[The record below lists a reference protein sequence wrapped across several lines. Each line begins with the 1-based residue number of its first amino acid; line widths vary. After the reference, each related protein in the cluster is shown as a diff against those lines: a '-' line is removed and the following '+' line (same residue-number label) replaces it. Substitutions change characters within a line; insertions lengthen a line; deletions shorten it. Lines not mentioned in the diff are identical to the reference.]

1 MKLNIGKRI
10 KELRRSKDITQEEFA
25 EYLGVSYQSVS
36 RWENGVCYPD
46 MELLPIMADFF
57 SVTVDSLMGVDD
69 AIEKEKVN
77 RYLEEFQNAIS
88 TGDVNACIE
97 IARKGVADYPNN
109 YTLLNKLMFALFV
122 AGDDDGNI
130 PEWKE
135 NRKKYDEEIIRIG
148 ERIMKYCPD
157 PDLRLEATAR
167 LAFQHCEM
175 GRKKKGR
182 DVYETLPSMEQ
193 CREQNIWWALEDN
206 EKLPFLREKIRN
218 EYNILSSSVWLL
230 GESGCLSDEES
241 LAVMK
246 KLYDLQGIILDNQ
259 NSLDSWGEARIP
271 FVIAEIYMRLND
283 TASAFNYLN
292 KAAQAAKRFDE
303 RPDKQQLN
311 SLLLGEIAQKRTVF
325 QTSDTRSL
333 CEIMKETWLSDEEF
347 DSVRDTDEYKEVI
360 KTIS

>member
-25 EYLGVSYQSVS
+25 EHLGVSYQSVS
-36 RWENGVCYPD
+36 RWENSVCYPD

-57 SVTVDSLMGVDD
+57 GVTVDSLIGVDD
-69 AIEKEKVN
+69 AIEKGKVN
-77 RYLEEFQNAIS
+77 RYLDDFQSAIS
-88 TGDVNACIE
+88 KGDVNTCID
-97 IARKGVADYPNN
+97 IARKGVSEYPNN
-109 YTLLNKLMFALFV
+109 YILLNKLMFARFV

-182 DVYETLPSMEQ
+182 EVYETLPSMEQ
-193 CREQNIWWALEDN
+193 CREQNIWWALEED
-206 EKLPFLREKIRN
+206 EKLPFLRTKIRN

-246 KLYDLQGIILDNQ
+246 KLYDLQSVILDNQ
-259 NSLDSWGEARIP
+259 NSPDTWGEARIP
-271 FVIAEIYMRLND
+271 FVIAEICMRLND
-283 TASAFNYLN
+283 KVSAFSYLK

-303 RPDKQQLN
+303 RPKEQQLN
-311 SLLLGEIAQKRTVF
+311 SLLLGEITQKRTDF
-325 QTSDTRSL
+325 QTSDTRTL

>member
-10 KELRRSKDITQEEFA
+10 KELRRAKDITQEEFA

-77 RYLEEFQNAIS
+77 RYLEEFQNAIIK
-88 TGDVNACIE
+88 GDVSDCIE
-97 IARKGVADYPNN
+97 IARKGVAEYPNN
-109 YTLLNKLMFALFV
+109 YALLNKLMFALFV

-130 PEWKE
+130 PDWKE
-135 NRKKYDEEIIRIG
+135 NREKYDDEIIRIG
-148 ERIMKYCPD
+148 ERIVKYCSD
-157 PDLRLEATAR
+157 LDLRLEATAR

-175 GRKKKGR
+175 GRKEKGR
-182 DVYETLPSMEQ
+182 EIYETMPTMEQ
-193 CREQNIWWALEDN
+193 CREQNIWWALEED

-246 KLYDLQGIILDNQ
+246 KLNDLQGVILDNQ

-303 RPDKQQLN
+303 RPDEQQLN
-311 SLLLGEIAQKRTVF
+311 SLLLGEITQKRTDF

-347 DSVRDTDEYKEVI
+347 DAVHEDDRFKRIVDLL
-360 KTIS
+360 